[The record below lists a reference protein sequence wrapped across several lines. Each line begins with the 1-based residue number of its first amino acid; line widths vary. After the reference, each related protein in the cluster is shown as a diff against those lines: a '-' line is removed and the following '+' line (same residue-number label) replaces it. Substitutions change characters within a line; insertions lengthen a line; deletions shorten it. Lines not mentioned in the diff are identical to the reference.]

1 MSLNTLSWGD
11 GPPLVILHGLFGSA
25 RNWTSIGKALAD
37 DYRVIAVDMPNHGSS
52 PWQDDVSYIAMAE
65 TVGDFLRSEGLAG
78 APVLGHS
85 MGGKTAMALAIM
97 QPALVGKVFVLD
109 IAPVTYDHENRQY
122 IEAMEAVD
130 LDNLSGRGDADDTL
144 AEWVD
149 DPNLRGFFLLNL
161 VRDGDGYAWQINL
174 PALKAGLSDLH
185 GFPDFTGKSYDGPV
199 LFVGGEKSD
208 YILPDHHG
216 LIGELF
222 PASDIQSIPGAGHWV
237 HAEKPAEVTA
247 AIRTF
252 MEA

>member
-1 MSLNTLSWGD
+1 MSLNFLSWGD

-52 PWQDDVSYIAMAE
+52 PWQDDVSYTAMAQ
-65 TVGDFLRSEGLAG
+65 TVGSFLQREGLG
-78 APVLGHS
+78 SAPVLGHS
-85 MGGKTAMALAIM
+85 MGGKTAMALALM
-97 QPALVGKVFVLD
+97 QPELIGRLFVLD
-109 IAPVTYDHENRQY
+109 IAPVTYDHDNNLY
-122 IEAMEAVD
+122 IKAMEAVD
-130 LDNLSGRGDADDTL
+130 LDNLTGRGEADDTL

-185 GFPDFTGKSYDGPV
+185 SFPDVTGQSYDGPA
-199 LFVGGEKSD
+199 LFVGGEQSD
-208 YILPDHHG
+208 YILPAHHA
-216 LIGELF
+216 LIGQLF

-252 MEA
+252 LEA

>member
-1 MSLNTLSWGD
+1 MSLNFLSWGD

-52 PWQDDVSYIAMAE
+52 PWQDDVSYTAMAQ
-65 TVGDFLRSEGLAG
+65 TVGSFLQGEGLG
-78 APVLGHS
+78 SAPVLGHS
-85 MGGKTAMALAIM
+85 MGGKTAMALALM
-97 QPALVGKVFVLD
+97 QPELIGRLFVLD
-109 IAPVTYDHENRQY
+109 IAPVTYDHDNNLY
-122 IEAMEAVD
+122 IKAMEAVD
-130 LDNLSGRGDADDTL
+130 LDNLTGRGDADDTL

-185 GFPDFTGKSYDGPV
+185 SFPDFTGQSYGGPA

-208 YILPDHHG
+208 YILAAHHG
-216 LIGELF
+216 LIGQLF
-222 PASDIQSIPGAGHWV
+222 PASHIQSIPGAGHWV
-237 HAEKPAEVTA
+237 HAEKPVDVTA

-252 MEA
+252 LEA